1 MRLFFIIIFNIFFI
15 PALSQAKLFNSK
27 YFELD
32 NGLKVVVIENKRAPV
47 VTQMLWYNVGS
58 KDEAYGKSGIA
69 HFLEHLMFKGTKNY
83 SGGFFSNFISKNG
96 GTENAFTSF
105 DYTAYY
111 QVVPSDKIEKIIEL
125 EADRMKNLTLTK
137 AQVEIEKKV
146 ILEERRQRIDSEPSS
161 ILDESMRKSLFPNH
175 TYGIPIIGW
184 EHEIKSLEHNDV
196 LSFYKKFYDPSNA
209 VLVFSGDIDFQKAK
223 TLTKKYY
230 GNIKAKKNKIE
241 RLELKDPPLKTRLNV
256 QYNHKDAKQQI
267 WKRLYKVKSYNY
279 SPKKGVALDIGL
291 KILAGGST
299 SILYDEL
306 VKKEKVLSAIGGY
319 YQGMSKYYGTIYF
332 YAIPNKNIN
341 FKELE
346 VKIDKTMR
354 FAVENQITDKKF
366 EIQKKKYL
374 YDSIYLRD
382 SILQPAQIV
391 GEALTIGLSLNE
403 IENWNDNI
411 EDLKLED
418 VITELKV
425 FLKNKNFVNGTLK

>member
-241 RLELKDPPLKTRLNV
+241 RLELEDPPLKTRLNV

>member
-1 MRLFFIIIFNIFFI
+1 MRFFFIIIFNIFFI

-241 RLELKDPPLKTRLNV
+241 RLELEDPPLKTRLNV
-256 QYNHKDAKQQI
+256 QYNHKDVKQQI

-319 YQGMSKYYGTIYF
+319 YQGMSKYDGTIYF